1 MLVVEGTRGLRI
13 LRNSIGCEKQ
23 SSSESQS
30 KEAAMSLYA
39 SSSDSYWKE
48 RQQTTNRSPL
58 QIASIVLLALVA
70 VVASILYIQST
81 RNSSNLNLSQ
91 RRTFHHTTELHW
103 EECESRVNSRQ
114 ECTVIC
120 QPERNSIQRKTMH
133 QACLHGCQQSLVASA
148 VLGCRGKVEEGR
160 GKERNELIEEDV
172 FQDVGVLAYN
182 HCSKF
187 QGMDPKPDVF
197 ATCRKYHRA
206 GTKQG
211 FRLGIDAMKSVL
223 DEEWE
228 GLKGMKSEP

>member
-1 MLVVEGTRGLRI
+1 MHGDL
-13 LRNSIGCEKQ
+13 
-23 SSSESQS
+23 
-30 KEAAMSLYA
+30 
-39 SSSDSYWKE
+39 
-48 RQQTTNRSPL
+48 
-58 QIASIVLLALVA
+58 
-70 VVASILYIQST
+70 ST
-81 RNSSNLNLSQ
+81 RTQLNSTENNAPGLPSRLSAVP
-91 RRTFHHTTELHW
+91 RCIGSSRLSG
-103 EECESRVNSRQ
+103 ESR
-114 ECTVIC
+114 
-120 QPERNSIQRKTMH
+120 
-133 QACLHGCQQSLVASA
+133 
-148 VLGCRGKVEEGR
+148 RGKRQGTKRVDGGR
-160 GKERNELIEEDV
+160 R